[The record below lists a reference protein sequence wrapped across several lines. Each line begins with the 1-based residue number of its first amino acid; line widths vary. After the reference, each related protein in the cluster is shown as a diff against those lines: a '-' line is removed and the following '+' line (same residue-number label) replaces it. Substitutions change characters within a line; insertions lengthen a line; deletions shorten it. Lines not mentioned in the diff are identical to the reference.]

1 MRVAVVAVTE
11 HPREYAAG
19 PGSWEVAW
27 ADLQAGC
34 PDGLRAAV
42 AQARRDANLVVVF
55 AHWGPNMATSPERW
69 QQERARELLDAGA
82 DLVAGHSAHVFHG
95 VGRVAQGAI
104 LYDLGDALDDYATHP
119 SLHNELGVLALWR
132 TDDEPEL
139 ELVALR
145 LDFARTGPAEGSDA
159 DWIAARLRQGSSQL
173 GTTVQRLDAGR
184 FAVAG

>member
-1 MRVAVVAVTE
+1 VRVAVVAVTE

-104 LYDLGDALDDYATHP
+104 LYDLGDAVDGYATTHRCTMSSASSP
-119 SLHNELGVLALWR
+119 CG